1 MTCGACGRAYN
12 GGGEASREEL
22 VAPLLDLGKGR
33 PWGRTAETPAEKDP
47 IMKKAVERAVKFLLR
62 GLLIL
67 LWMYL
72 FNSMRRYAINYI
84 GGDTWFSTFA
94 VIAVAIPIAEI
105 FCIFGQTLTT
115 APWLVIE
122 SPMPCSAS
130 GRACIAGA
138 DGEGPRE
145 ELDAL
150 FLDLEKGGRG
160 YTRAPLLADVMT
172 EIATMTDLTDAQE
185 AAVDMALSRIIKC
198 SIRGL
203 LVLLWVYLINLM
215 RRYVT
220 THSAEELIFTICPLG
235 VLGLG
240 VSVFF
245 CFLMESF
252 SECIYIPPST

>member
-33 PWGRTAETPAEKDP
+33 PWGRTAETPAEKDHV
-47 IMKKAVERAVKFLLR
+47 MKKVVERAVKLLIR

-94 VIAVAIPIAEI
+94 VIAVAVPIAEI

-122 SPMPCSAS
+122 C
-130 GRACIAGA
+130 RACIAGA

-150 FLDLEKGGRG
+150 LLDLEKGGRG

-172 EIATMTDLTDAQE
+172 ETATMTDLTDAQE
-185 AAVDMALSRIIKC
+185 AAVDMAFSRIIKS

-235 VLGLG
+235 LLGLG